1 MNNIANTI
9 AQSLFNAETNIVD
22 DVKKERVL
30 NSYKSLFY
38 SKDYFSSNRK
48 LYKSSLVLAVICQ
61 IITAVSSYSFYDSAE
76 SFSLFGI
83 VKPAIIVS
91 LLFLLEIG
99 KFTLSLYSLKDY
111 FNKPNYFLIGIT
123 SILVVWT
130 MYTSIIGG
138 GEIGIDKTKTIKVS
152 DSFDSNREKTLN
164 DYNKEIETIKKEYDI
179 SINDLRLAIKTI
191 NHRCTD
197 PRTGNTWIAPKSKE
211 RAIVN
216 QKESELSNLLSKKEK
231 TLNDLRLKRDSNIGS
246 IDLSKSNSINK
257 IELENQSSAI
267 KFRIGFCIFDFM
279 FVICSIFNYYYK
291 YNSVLE
297 RDIKNKLE
305 EISII
310 PQPITSTII
319 EPLKENLIVENENYP
334 KEETINVRNFSKHEI
349 VSNKIGFVQSFTN
362 KNPVE
367 SKKVEIEKV
376 KIKPIEKVEVNVQP
390 KKEKKMDK
398 IVYIEVPVPANSR
411 ECDHCKKKF
420 APIVPKNRF
429 CSGHTCKNAWN
440 HSFRKLKLFLE
451 TNKVESLVGENK
463 DFFEKIK
470 SQREVKLVNEFFE
483 IFNM

>member
-83 VKPAIIVS
+83 FKPTIIVS
-91 LLFLLEIG
+91 LLILLEIG
-99 KFTLSLYSLKDY
+99 KFILSFYSLKDY

-123 SILVVWT
+123 SILVGWT

-164 DYNKEIETIKKEYDI
+164 DYKKEIETIKAEYDV

-216 QKESELSNLLSKKEK
+216 QKESELSSLLAKKEK

-246 IDLSKSNSINK
+246 IDLNKSNSINK

-297 RDIKNKLE
+297 RDVKNKLE
-305 EISII
+305 EISAK
-310 PQPITSTII
+310 PQKITPTII
-319 EPLKENLIVENENYP
+319 EPKENIIVDNEINYP
-334 KEETINVRNFSKHEI
+334 KEETINVRNFSKQEI
-349 VSNKIGFVQSFTN
+349 VSNNIGFVQRFTN
-362 KNPVE
+362 KTPIENKKAEVE
-367 SKKVEIEKV
+367 V
-376 KIKPIEKVEVNVQP
+376 KPIEVEVDVQP
-390 KKEKKMDK
+390 KKEKEMDK
-398 IVYIEVPVPANSR
+398 IVYVEVPANSR

-429 CSGHTCKNAWN
+429 CAGHTCKNAWN
-440 HSFRKLKLFLE
+440 HSFKKLKEFLE
-451 TNKVESLVGENK
+451 ENKVTDLEGK
-463 DFFEKIK
+463 HKIFFEKIK
-470 SQREVKLVNEFFE
+470 TQRENRLVNEFFE
-483 IFNM
+483 GLNM